1 MRRLIVGLAVGAIL
15 SAPNE
20 CRAQI
25 VGGVFGAYAQDAFD
39 GAPGVGA
46 QLGIDVPILPID
58 VYGSG
63 AWFLPDCEG
72 CEMKGWSVGVTLRP
86 FLFPIARP
94 YIVGGLTA
102 RDFEDS
108 VAGLTLDESGAFA
121 GVGLDVALAGFRFFA
136 EARYEFLDGPLAQA
150 VARAG
155 LLFF

>member
-1 MRRLIVGLAVGAIL
+1 
-15 SAPNE
+15 
-20 CRAQI
+20 
-25 VGGVFGAYAQDAFD
+25 
-39 GAPGVGA
+39 
-46 QLGIDVPILPID
+46 
-58 VYGSG
+58 
-63 AWFLPDCEG
+63 
-72 CEMKGWSVGVTLRP
+72 MKGWSVGVILRP

-136 EARYEFLDGPLAQA
+136 EARYEFLDGPLEQA